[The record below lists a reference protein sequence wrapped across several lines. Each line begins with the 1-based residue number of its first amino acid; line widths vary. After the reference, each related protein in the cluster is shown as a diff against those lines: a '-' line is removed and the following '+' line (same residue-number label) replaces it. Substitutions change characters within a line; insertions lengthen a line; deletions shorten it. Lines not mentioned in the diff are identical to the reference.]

1 MGHIDLKKLFAGLQS
16 QMTAQLSTDRE
27 FITHPGSKGDAL
39 ENTWIEWLKNDLA
52 EMRILSQNAFTVSFS
67 DTKQFEFC
75 EDGTVMVTRNDG
87 TIFEMMT
94 RTADGGIQKE
104 HASRGLPDVSI
115 DHVVP
120 LENIFSQ
127 NKDQLKGLSELTSL
141 FFEFKKNVGAN
152 IDPRAERKWVD
163 DFFKQYRKHLDSDIM
178 RAKIEKDLAILK
190 LEYELMDTR
199 ENSIKGNGSN
209 R

>member
-1 MGHIDLKKLFAGLQS
+1 M
-16 QMTAQLSTDRE
+16 
-27 FITHPGSKGDAL
+27 
-39 ENTWIEWLKNDLA
+39 
-52 EMRILSQNAFTVSFS
+52 
-67 DTKQFEFC
+67 
-75 EDGTVMVTRNDG
+75 
-87 TIFEMMT
+87 
-94 RTADGGIQKE
+94 
-104 HASRGLPDVSI
+104 SI